1 MERSSSAEWPKP
13 RISDEGICLLNSGPT
28 THSLEVAMSVKR
40 ALFTAVLVAVLSLC
54 LQGDVSA
61 QMQGHTAKGVWG
73 LASGT
78 QMPEGFLI
86 APVYVNYGASKLMD
100 KDGEEIPDITGAEKD
115 ISVNALALLGWW
127 VSPYEVFGANYGAIT
142 TLQFWGSRIE
152 FASKEFES
160 ESGFGDLYLQPVNLG
175 WHFKRLDVIASYGI
189 YFPTGRYDAAA
200 DDNTGMGMW
209 THELGAG
216 ATVYYSEKRHWHLS
230 SLAYFEMHSKK
241 KDTDVEV
248 GDILTLQGGLGRS
261 FHEGALQFGVAY
273 YAQWKVSADRI
284 GSDSVIHELLDER
297 LRDSKHRVYGL
308 GPEVTVPIA
317 KDDKLYALVTARYLW
332 EFGARSNLQGNM
344 FNLSLQFP
352 FFADVE
358 SVN

>member
-1 MERSSSAEWPKP
+1 
-13 RISDEGICLLNSGPT
+13 
-28 THSLEVAMSVKR
+28 MSVKR
-40 ALFTAVLVAVLSLC
+40 ALFTVLLVGMLSLC
-54 LQGDVSA
+54 LQSDLSA
-61 QMQGHTAKGVWG
+61 QMQGHTGKGGWG
-73 LASGT
+73 LQSGT
-78 QMPEGFLI
+78 QIPQGFLI

-100 KDGEEIPDITGAEKD
+100 KDGEEIPNITGEERNL
-115 ISVNALALLGWW
+115 SVNALALFGWW
-127 VSPYEVFGANYGAIT
+127 VSPYEIFGANYGAMT
-142 TLQFWGSRIE
+142 TLQFSGNSVE

-160 ESGFGDLYLQPVNLG
+160 DFGFGDLYLQPVNLG
-175 WHFKRLDVIASYGI
+175 WHFKRLDVTASYGV

-216 ATVYYSEKRHWHLS
+216 ATVYYSEKRQWHLS

-261 FHEGALQFGVAY
+261 FYEGALQFGVAY

-284 GSDSVIHELLDER
+284 GLDSEIGDLLDER

-308 GPEVTVPIA
+308 GPEVTIPIA
-317 KDDKLYALVTARYLW
+317 KDDKLYALVTARYQW

-344 FNLSLQFP
+344 FNLFLQFP